1 MFAQCFYGLIGIK
14 IDQGIKHQKDNPA
27 HSFFDKYNPAQRSA
41 DLLHFFLT
49 SFCNLNQSTQP
60 MKKYIWLLPLFI
72 LSACN
77 LESPRRIKKNFDPIK
92 YVNPFVGTG
101 GHGHTFPGAT
111 TPFGM
116 VQLSP
121 DTRLEGWDGCSG
133 YHYSDQY
140 IYGFS
145 HTHLSGTGVS
155 DYGDLLLMPAAR
167 KDWHNGAKTSG
178 GYRQYFSHKNEMATP
193 GFYQVFLDSLDLIAS
208 MTASPRTGMHQYQ
221 YSLEHPKYLAIDL
234 AHRDELRSAD
244 LELIDEY
251 TLRGHRHS
259 KEWAEDQRLFF
270 YIKLSHPI
278 KRLVKGK
285 GLPLEEAL
293 DFEYRPDLQMAYL
306 RFDNQENSPVEIK
319 VGISAVDM
327 DGAFQNYRAEAAG
340 KNFDQMRFE
349 AEQLWRNQLSKI
361 KVAAKQEDDL
371 INFYSSLYHSM
382 IAPNLYQDVDGRYR
396 GMDLEIHQDTTFNYY
411 TVFSLWD
418 TFRAAHPLY
427 TIIEPERSVD
437 FVKTLIAKYDEG
449 GIMPIWDL
457 ASNYTGC
464 MIGYHGVSI
473 IADAYLKGIDGFD
486 AQKALQA
493 MKHSALQDHLGL
505 EPYKALSFIPLEL
518 ESESVSKTL
527 EYAYDDWTIAQM
539 AKALGQTQ
547 DYKQFIQRAQNYKS
561 VFDPQTGFMRAK
573 QYNGWFSPFDPY
585 EVNFNYTEAN
595 AWQYRFFVPHDVE
608 GLIDLMGGGN
618 VFERELDKLF
628 STASVTTGREQVDIT
643 GLIGQYAHGNE
654 PSHHMAYL
662 YHYVQKPYKS
672 QERIRQILTQLY
684 SPTPEGISGNE
695 DCGQMSAWY
704 ILSSLGLYPMA
715 PGNPEYLLGSPL
727 MERAEL
733 QVGNKIFTIIAKDN
747 ERDNPYVQSVKLNGE
762 PWDKTYIPHSALS
775 QGGTLEFFMGPKPS
789 TWGQAVEHSPHSRLE
804 VRPEEVL
811 VVPPFI
817 KSGTTAIKGSTTV
830 VLDQVNDS
838 AQIYYRLNDTPYKK
852 YETPLTLSENALLSI
867 YSENPSGKKS
877 PELTTEFLKIDPLR
891 NLTPLTA
898 FANQYNAGGPN
909 ALIDGYFGSNDFR
922 TGTWQGYEGVDI
934 DVLIDLGRV
943 QTVNE
948 VSINFLEDQRSWIFL
963 PTSVNLG
970 VGLDAQTKI
979 IDQVALPEIR
989 PRKGPMKKTIT
1000 FSLDGS
1006 LQRFVHITAKNYG
1019 TLPPWHLGYGGEAW
1033 LFADEITIK

>member
-1 MFAQCFYGLIGIK
+1 
-14 IDQGIKHQKDNPA
+14 
-27 HSFFDKYNPAQRSA
+27 
-41 DLLHFFLT
+41 
-49 SFCNLNQSTQP
+49 
-60 MKKYIWLLPLFI
+60 MKKYIWLLPLLI
-72 LSACN
+72 LSGCN
-77 LESPRRIKKNFDPIK
+77 LGDPGAIKSDLDPLK
-92 YVNPFVGTG
+92 YVDPFVGTG

-133 YHYSDQY
+133 YHFSDNY

-155 DYGDLLLMPAAR
+155 DYGDLLLMPSGA
-167 KDWHNGAKTSG
+167 KNWHNGSKSSG
-178 GYRQYFSHKNEMATP
+178 GYRQYFSHKNEMASP
-193 GFYQVFLDSLDLIAS
+193 GFYQVYLDSLDLVAS
-208 MTASPRTGMHQYQ
+208 MTASPRTGIHQYQ
-221 YSLEHPKYLAIDL
+221 YSLQHPQYLAIDL
-234 AHRDELRSAD
+234 AHRDEVLSAD
-244 LELIDEY
+244 LELLDAY
-251 TLRGHRHS
+251 TLRGYRHS
-259 KEWAEDQRLFF
+259 KDWAQDQRLYF

-278 KRLVKGK
+278 KSVLHKESD
-285 GLPLEEAL
+285 PIENAF
-293 DFEYRPDLQMAYL
+293 DFEYRKDLQMAYL
-306 RFDNQENSPVEIK
+306 KFDNPENSPVEIK
-319 VGISAVDM
+319 VGISAVDQ
-327 DGAFQNYRAEAAG
+327 DGAFQNYMAEAAG
-340 KNFDQMRFE
+340 KSFNQMRFE
-349 AEQLWRNQLSKI
+349 AEKLWRDQLLKI
-361 KVAAKQEDDL
+361 KVAAKEQGDL

-437 FVKTLIAKYDEG
+437 FVKTLLAKYDEG

-464 MIGYHGVSI
+464 MIGYHGVSV
-473 IADAYLKGIDGFD
+473 IADAYLKGLDGFD

-505 EPYKALSFIPLEL
+505 KSYKALSFIPLEI

-539 AKALGQTQ
+539 AKALGQTE
-547 DYKQFIQRAQNYKS
+547 DYHEFIKRAQNYKS
-561 VFDPQTGFMRAK
+561 VFDPKTGFMRAR

-608 GLIDLMGGGN
+608 GLIELMGGPN
-618 VFERELDKLF
+618 NFERELDKLF
-628 STASVTTGREQVDIT
+628 STGSVTTGRDQVDIT

-684 SPTPEGISGNE
+684 SPTPDGISGNE

-727 MERAEL
+727 VDRAEI
-733 QVGNKIFTIIAKDN
+733 QVGDQTFKIIAYNN
-747 ERDNPYVQSVKLNGE
+747 ERDHPYVQSVKLNGAS
-762 PWDKTYIPHSALS
+762 WDKSYIPHSALT
-775 QGGTLEFFMGPKPS
+775 QGGVLEFFMSDEPS
-789 TWGQAVEHSPHSRLE
+789 DWATALEQSPRSRIE
-804 VRPEEVL
+804 ASQGEVL
-811 VVPPFI
+811 IVPPFI

-838 AQIYYRLNDTPYKK
+838 AQIFYRLNDAPSKK
-852 YETPLTLSENALLSI
+852 YDTPIVLQDDAVLRIYAQDSQGNRSSEVSTKFI
-867 YSENPSGKKS
+867 
-877 PELTTEFLKIDPLR
+877 KIDPLR
-891 NLTPLTA
+891 TITPKTP
-898 FANQYNAGGPN
+898 FANQYSAGGPY

-922 TGTWQGYEGVDI
+922 TGTWQGYQGVDI
-934 DVLIDLGRV
+934 DITVDLGRV
-943 QTVNE
+943 QTVSE

-963 PTSVNLG
+963 PTAVELA
-970 VGLDAQTKI
+970 VGLDEQTKT
-979 IDQVALPEIR
+979 IDKIELPEIT
-989 PRKGPMKKTIT
+989 PRKESMQKTIR

-1006 LQRFVHITAKNYG
+1006 LQRYIHLKAKNFG

>member
-1 MFAQCFYGLIGIK
+1 
-14 IDQGIKHQKDNPA
+14 
-27 HSFFDKYNPAQRSA
+27 
-41 DLLHFFLT
+41 
-49 SFCNLNQSTQP
+49 
-60 MKKYIWLLPLFI
+60 MKKYIWLLPLLI
-72 LSACN
+72 LSGCN
-77 LESPRRIKKNFDPIK
+77 LGDPGAIKSDLDPLK
-92 YVNPFVGTG
+92 YVDPFVGTG

-133 YHYSDQY
+133 YHFSDNY

-155 DYGDLLLMPAAR
+155 DYGDLLLMPSGT
-167 KDWHNGAKTSG
+167 KNWHNGSKSSG
-178 GYRQYFSHKNEMATP
+178 GYRQYFSHKNEMASP
-193 GFYQVFLDSLDLIAS
+193 GFYQVYLDSLDLVAS
-208 MTASPRTGMHQYQ
+208 MTASPRTGIHQYQ
-221 YSLEHPKYLAIDL
+221 YSLQHPQYLAIDL
-234 AHRDELRSAD
+234 AHRDEVLSAD
-244 LELIDEY
+244 LELLDAY

-259 KEWAEDQRLFF
+259 KEWAQDQRLYF

-278 KRLVKGK
+278 KSVLHKESD
-285 GLPLEEAL
+285 PIENAF
-293 DFEYRPDLQMAYL
+293 DFEYRKDLQMAYL
-306 RFDNQENSPVEIK
+306 KFDNPENSPVEIK
-319 VGISAVDM
+319 VGISAVDQ
-327 DGAFQNYRAEAAG
+327 DGAFQNYMAEAAG
-340 KNFDQMRFE
+340 KSFNQMRFE
-349 AEQLWRNQLSKI
+349 AEKLWRDQLLKI
-361 KVAAKQEDDL
+361 KVAAKEQGDL

-437 FVKTLIAKYDEG
+437 FVKTLLAKYDEG

-464 MIGYHGVSI
+464 MIGYHGVSV
-473 IADAYLKGIDGFD
+473 IADAYLKGLDGFD

-505 EPYKALSFIPLEL
+505 KSYKELSFIPLEI

-539 AKALGQTQ
+539 AKALGQTE
-547 DYKQFIQRAQNYKS
+547 DYHEFIKRAQNYKS
-561 VFDPQTGFMRAK
+561 VFDPKTGFMRAR

-608 GLIDLMGGGN
+608 GLIELMGGPN
-618 VFERELDKLF
+618 NFERELDKLF
-628 STASVTTGREQVDIT
+628 STGSVTTGRDQVDIT

-684 SPTPEGISGNE
+684 SPTPDGISGNE

-727 MERAEL
+727 VDRAEI
-733 QVGNKIFTIIAKDN
+733 QVGDQTFKIIAYNN
-747 ERDNPYVQSVKLNGE
+747 ERDHPYVQSVKLNGAS
-762 PWDKTYIPHSALS
+762 WDKSYIPHSALT
-775 QGGTLEFFMGPKPS
+775 QGGVLEFFMSDEPS
-789 TWGQAVEHSPHSRLE
+789 DWATALEQSPRSRIE
-804 VRPEEVL
+804 ASQGEVL
-811 VVPPFI
+811 IIPPFI

-838 AQIYYRLNDTPYKK
+838 ARIFYRLNDAPSKK
-852 YETPLTLSENALLSI
+852 YDTPIVLQDDAVLRIYAQDSQGNRSSEVSTKFI
-867 YSENPSGKKS
+867 
-877 PELTTEFLKIDPLR
+877 KIDPLR
-891 NLTPLTA
+891 TITPKTP
-898 FANQYNAGGPN
+898 FANQYIAGGPY
-909 ALIDGYFGSNDFR
+909 ALIDGYFGSSDFR
-922 TGTWQGYEGVDI
+922 TGTWQGYQGVDI
-934 DVLIDLGRV
+934 DITVDLGRV
-943 QTVNE
+943 QTVSE

-963 PTSVNLG
+963 PTAVELA
-970 VGLDAQTKI
+970 VGLDEQTKT
-979 IDQVALPEIR
+979 IDKIELPEIT
-989 PRKGPMKKTIT
+989 PRKESMQKTIR

-1006 LQRFVHITAKNYG
+1006 LQRYIHLKAKSFG

>member
-1 MFAQCFYGLIGIK
+1 
-14 IDQGIKHQKDNPA
+14 
-27 HSFFDKYNPAQRSA
+27 
-41 DLLHFFLT
+41 
-49 SFCNLNQSTQP
+49 
-60 MKKYIWLLPLFI
+60 
-72 LSACN
+72 
-77 LESPRRIKKNFDPIK
+77 
-92 YVNPFVGTG
+92 
-101 GHGHTFPGAT
+101 
-111 TPFGM
+111 
-116 VQLSP
+116 
-121 DTRLEGWDGCSG
+121 
-133 YHYSDQY
+133 
-140 IYGFS
+140 
-145 HTHLSGTGVS
+145 
-155 DYGDLLLMPAAR
+155 MPAGA
-167 KDWHNGAKTSG
+167 KNWHNGAESKD
-178 GYRQYFSHKNEMATP
+178 GYRQYFNHKNEVASP
-193 GFYQVFLDSLDLIAS
+193 GFYQVYLDSLDLVAS
-208 MTASPRTGMHQYQ
+208 MTASPRTGIHQYQ
-221 YSLEHPKYLAIDL
+221 YSLQHPQYLAIDL
-234 AHRDELRSAD
+234 AHRDEVLSAD
-244 LELIDEY
+244 LELVDAY

-259 KEWAEDQRLFF
+259 KEWAEDQRLYF

-278 KRLVKGK
+278 KSVLH
-285 GLPLEEAL
+285 EEGESIENAF
-293 DFEYRPDLQMAYL
+293 DFEYRKNLQMAYL
-306 RFDNQENSPVEIK
+306 KFDNPENSPVEIK
-319 VGISAVDM
+319 VGISAVDQE
-327 DGAFQNYRAEAAG
+327 GAFQNYMAEAAG
-340 KNFDQMRFE
+340 KSFDQMRFE
-349 AEQLWRNQLSKI
+349 AEKLWRDQLLKI
-361 KVAAKQEDDL
+361 KVAAKEQGDL

-437 FVKTLIAKYDEG
+437 FVKTLLAKYDEG

-464 MIGYHGVSI
+464 MIGYHGVSV
-473 IADAYLKGIDGFD
+473 IADAYLKGLDGFD

-505 EPYKALSFIPLEL
+505 KPYKELSFIPLEI

-539 AKALGQTQ
+539 AKALGQNE
-547 DYKQFIQRAQNYKS
+547 DYNAFIKRAQNYKS
-561 VFDPQTGFMRAK
+561 VFDPQTGFMRARH
-573 QYNGWFSPFDPY
+573 YNGWFSPFDPY

-608 GLIDLMGGGN
+608 GLIELMGGPN
-618 VFERELDKLF
+618 NFERELDKLF
-628 STASVTTGREQVDIT
+628 STGSATTGRDQVDIT

-684 SPTPEGISGNE
+684 SPTPDGISGNE

-727 MERAEL
+727 VDQAEI
-733 QVGNKIFTIIAKDN
+733 QVGDQTFNVVAHNN
-747 ERDNPYVQSVKLNGE
+747 ERDHPYVQSVKLNGAL
-762 PWDKTYIPHSALS
+762 WDKAYLPHSALT
-775 QGGTLEFFMGPKPS
+775 QGGVLEFFMGAEPS
-789 TWGQAVEHSPHSRLE
+789 DWGGSKEQSPHSKIEIAQSEALI
-804 VRPEEVL
+804 
-811 VVPPFI
+811 VPPFI
-817 KSGTTAIKGSTTV
+817 KSGATAIKGSTTV

-838 AQIYYRLNDTPYKK
+838 AQIFYRLNDEPSKQYQN
-852 YETPLTLSENALLSI
+852 PIVLQDDAVLSVYAQDSQGKRS
-867 YSENPSGKKS
+867 SEV
-877 PELTTEFLKIDPLR
+877 TTKFLKIDPLR
-891 NLTPLTA
+891 TITPKTP
-898 FANQYNAGGPN
+898 FANQYSAGGPY

-922 TGTWQGYEGVDI
+922 TGTWQGYQGVDI
-934 DVLIDLGRV
+934 DVIVDLGRV

-963 PTSVNLG
+963 PTEVELA
-970 VGLDAQTKI
+970 VGLDEQTKT
-979 IDQVALPEIR
+979 IDNIELPEIT
-989 PRKGPMKKTIT
+989 PRKESMQKTIT

-1006 LQRFVHITAKNYG
+1006 LQRYIHLKAKNYG

>member
-1 MFAQCFYGLIGIK
+1 
-14 IDQGIKHQKDNPA
+14 
-27 HSFFDKYNPAQRSA
+27 
-41 DLLHFFLT
+41 
-49 SFCNLNQSTQP
+49 
-60 MKKYIWLLPLFI
+60 MKKYIWLLPLLI
-72 LSACN
+72 LSGCN
-77 LESPRRIKKNFDPIK
+77 LGDPGAIKSDLDPLK
-92 YVNPFVGTG
+92 YVDPFVGTG

-133 YHYSDQY
+133 YHFSDNY

-155 DYGDLLLMPAAR
+155 DYGDLLLMPSGA
-167 KDWHNGAKTSG
+167 KNWHNGSKSSG
-178 GYRQYFSHKNEMATP
+178 GYRQYFSHKNEMASP
-193 GFYQVFLDSLDLIAS
+193 GFYQVYLDSLDLVAS
-208 MTASPRTGMHQYQ
+208 MTASPRTGIHQYQ
-221 YSLEHPKYLAIDL
+221 YSLQHPQYLAIDL
-234 AHRDELRSAD
+234 AHRDEVLSAD
-244 LELIDEY
+244 LELLDAY

-259 KEWAEDQRLFF
+259 KEWAQDQRLYF

-278 KRLVKGK
+278 KSVLHKESD
-285 GLPLEEAL
+285 PIENAF
-293 DFEYRPDLQMAYL
+293 DFEYRKDLQMAYL
-306 RFDNQENSPVEIK
+306 KFDNPENSPVEIK
-319 VGISAVDM
+319 VGISAVDQ
-327 DGAFQNYRAEAAG
+327 DGAFQNYMAEAAG
-340 KNFDQMRFE
+340 KSFNQMRFE
-349 AEQLWRNQLSKI
+349 TEKLWRDQLLKI
-361 KVAAKQEDDL
+361 KVAAKEQGDL

-437 FVKTLIAKYDEG
+437 FVKTLLAKYDEG

-464 MIGYHGVSI
+464 MIGYHGVSV
-473 IADAYLKGIDGFD
+473 IADAYLKGLDGFD

-505 EPYKALSFIPLEL
+505 KSYKELSFIPLEI

-539 AKALGQTQ
+539 AKALGQTE
-547 DYKQFIQRAQNYKS
+547 DYHEFIKRAQNYKS
-561 VFDPQTGFMRAK
+561 VFDPKTGFMRAR

-608 GLIDLMGGGN
+608 GLIELMGGPN
-618 VFERELDKLF
+618 NFERELDKLF
-628 STASVTTGREQVDIT
+628 STGSVTTGRDQVDIT

-684 SPTPEGISGNE
+684 SPTPDGISGNE

-727 MERAEL
+727 VDRAEI
-733 QVGNKIFTIIAKDN
+733 QVGDQTFKIIAYNN
-747 ERDNPYVQSVKLNGE
+747 ERDHPYVQSVKLNGAS
-762 PWDKTYIPHSALS
+762 WDKSYIPHSALT
-775 QGGTLEFFMGPKPS
+775 QGGVIEFFMSDEPS
-789 TWGQAVEHSPHSRLE
+789 DWATALEQSPRSRIE
-804 VRPEEVL
+804 ASQGEVL
-811 VVPPFI
+811 IVPPFI

-838 AQIYYRLNDTPYKK
+838 AQIFYRLNDAPSKK
-852 YETPLTLSENALLSI
+852 YDTPIVLQDDAVLRIYAQDSQGNRSSEVSTKFI
-867 YSENPSGKKS
+867 
-877 PELTTEFLKIDPLR
+877 KIDPLR
-891 NLTPLTA
+891 TITPKTP
-898 FANQYNAGGPN
+898 FANQYSAGGPY
-909 ALIDGYFGSNDFR
+909 ALIDGYFGSSDFR
-922 TGTWQGYEGVDI
+922 TGTWQGYQGVDI
-934 DVLIDLGRV
+934 DITVDLGRV
-943 QTVNE
+943 QTVSE

-963 PTSVNLG
+963 PTAVELA
-970 VGLDAQTKI
+970 VGLDEQTKT
-979 IDQVALPEIR
+979 IDKIELPEIT
-989 PRKGPMKKTIT
+989 PRKESMQKTIR

-1006 LQRFVHITAKNYG
+1006 LQRYIHLKAKNFG

>member
-1 MFAQCFYGLIGIK
+1 
-14 IDQGIKHQKDNPA
+14 
-27 HSFFDKYNPAQRSA
+27 
-41 DLLHFFLT
+41 
-49 SFCNLNQSTQP
+49 

-72 LSACN
+72 LSGCTLGN
-77 LESPRRIKKNFDPIK
+77 PPSIKSDFDPLK
-92 YVNPFVGTG
+92 YVDPFVGTG

-133 YHYSDQY
+133 YHFSDNY

-155 DYGDLLLMPAAR
+155 DYGDILLMPAGA
-167 KDWHNGAKTSG
+167 KNWHNGAESKD
-178 GYRQYFSHKNEMATP
+178 GYRQYFNHKNEMASP
-193 GFYQVFLDSLDLIAS
+193 GFYQVYLDSLDLVAS
-208 MTASPRTGMHQYQ
+208 MTASPRTGIHQYQ
-221 YSLEHPKYLAIDL
+221 YSLQHPQYLAIDL
-234 AHRDELRSAD
+234 AHRDEVLSAD
-244 LELIDEY
+244 LELVDAY

-259 KEWAEDQRLFF
+259 KEWAEDQRLYF

-278 KRLVKGK
+278 KSVLN
-285 GLPLEEAL
+285 EEGESIENAFY
-293 DFEYRPDLQMAYL
+293 FEYRKNLQMAYL
-306 RFDNQENSPVEIK
+306 KFDNPENSPVEIK
-319 VGISAVDM
+319 VGISAVDQE
-327 DGAFQNYRAEAAG
+327 GAFQNYMAEAAG
-340 KNFDQMRFE
+340 KSFDQMRFE
-349 AEQLWRNQLSKI
+349 AEKLWRDQLLKI
-361 KVAAKQEDDL
+361 KVAAKEQGDL

-437 FVKTLIAKYDEG
+437 FVKTLLAKYDEG

-464 MIGYHGVSI
+464 MIGYHGVSV
-473 IADAYLKGIDGFD
+473 IADAYLKGLDGFD

-505 EPYKALSFIPLEL
+505 KPYKELSFIPLEI

-539 AKALGQTQ
+539 AKALGQNE
-547 DYKQFIQRAQNYKS
+547 DYNAFIKRAQNYKS
-561 VFDPQTGFMRAK
+561 VFDPQTGFMRARH
-573 QYNGWFSPFDPY
+573 YNGWFSPFDPY

-608 GLIDLMGGGN
+608 GLIELMGGPN
-618 VFERELDKLF
+618 NFERELDKLF
-628 STASVTTGREQVDIT
+628 STGSATTGRDQVDIT

-684 SPTPEGISGNE
+684 SPTPDGISGNE

-727 MERAEL
+727 MDRAEI
-733 QVGNKIFTIIAKDN
+733 QVGDQTFNVVAHNN
-747 ERDNPYVQSVKLNGE
+747 ERDHPYVQSVKLNGAL
-762 PWDKTYIPHSALS
+762 WDKAYLPHSALT
-775 QGGTLEFFMGPKPS
+775 QGGVLEFFMGAEPS
-789 TWGQAVEHSPHSRLE
+789 DWGGSLEQSPRSKIEIAQSEALI
-804 VRPEEVL
+804 
-811 VVPPFI
+811 VPPFI
-817 KSGTTAIKGSTTV
+817 KSGATAIKGSTTV

-838 AQIYYRLNDTPYKK
+838 AQIFYRLNDEPSKQYQN
-852 YETPLTLSENALLSI
+852 PIVLQDDAVLSVYAQDSQGKRS
-867 YSENPSGKKS
+867 SEV
-877 PELTTEFLKIDPLR
+877 TTKFLKIDPLR
-891 NLTPLTA
+891 TITPKTP
-898 FANQYNAGGPN
+898 FANQYSAGGPY

-922 TGTWQGYEGVDI
+922 TGTWQGYQGVDI
-934 DVLIDLGRV
+934 DLIVDLGRV

-963 PTSVNLG
+963 PTEVELA
-970 VGLDAQTKI
+970 VGLDEQTKT
-979 IDQVALPEIR
+979 IDKIELPEIT
-989 PRKGPMKKTIT
+989 PRKESMQKTIT

-1006 LQRFVHITAKNYG
+1006 LQRYIHLKAKNYG

>member
-1 MFAQCFYGLIGIK
+1 
-14 IDQGIKHQKDNPA
+14 
-27 HSFFDKYNPAQRSA
+27 
-41 DLLHFFLT
+41 
-49 SFCNLNQSTQP
+49 
-60 MKKYIWLLPLFI
+60 MKKYIWLLPLLI
-72 LSACN
+72 LSGCN
-77 LESPRRIKKNFDPIK
+77 LGDPGAIKSDLDPLK
-92 YVNPFVGTG
+92 YVDPFVGTG

-133 YHYSDQY
+133 YHFSDNY

-155 DYGDLLLMPAAR
+155 DYGDLLLMPSGA
-167 KDWHNGAKTSG
+167 KNWHNGSKSSG
-178 GYRQYFSHKNEMATP
+178 GYRQYFSHKNEMASP
-193 GFYQVFLDSLDLIAS
+193 GFYQVYLDSLDLVAS
-208 MTASPRTGMHQYQ
+208 MTASPRTGIHQYQ
-221 YSLEHPKYLAIDL
+221 YSLQHPQYLAIDL
-234 AHRDELRSAD
+234 AHRDEVLSAD
-244 LELIDEY
+244 LELLDAY

-259 KEWAEDQRLFF
+259 KEWAQDQRLYF

-278 KRLVKGK
+278 KSVLHKESD
-285 GLPLEEAL
+285 PIENAF
-293 DFEYRPDLQMAYL
+293 DFEYRKDLQMAYL
-306 RFDNQENSPVEIK
+306 KFDNPENSPVEIK
-319 VGISAVDM
+319 VGISAVDQ
-327 DGAFQNYRAEAAG
+327 DGAFQNYMAEAAG
-340 KNFDQMRFE
+340 KSFNQMRFE
-349 AEQLWRNQLSKI
+349 AEKLWRDQLLKI
-361 KVAAKQEDDL
+361 KVAAKEQGDL

-437 FVKTLIAKYDEG
+437 FVKTLLAKYDEG

-464 MIGYHGVSI
+464 MIGYHGVSV
-473 IADAYLKGIDGFD
+473 IADAYLKGLDGFD

-505 EPYKALSFIPLEL
+505 KSYKALSFIPLEI

-539 AKALGQTQ
+539 AKALGQTE
-547 DYKQFIQRAQNYKS
+547 DYHEFIKRAQNYKS
-561 VFDPQTGFMRAK
+561 VFDPKTGFMRAR

-608 GLIDLMGGGN
+608 GLIELMGGPN
-618 VFERELDKLF
+618 NFERELDKLF
-628 STASVTTGREQVDIT
+628 STGSVTTGRDQVDIT

-684 SPTPEGISGNE
+684 SPTPDGISGNE

-727 MERAEL
+727 VDRAEI
-733 QVGNKIFTIIAKDN
+733 QVGDQTFKIIAYNN
-747 ERDNPYVQSVKLNGE
+747 ERDHPYVQSVKLNGAS
-762 PWDKTYIPHSALS
+762 WDKSYIPHSALT
-775 QGGTLEFFMGPKPS
+775 QGGVLEFFMSDEPS
-789 TWGQAVEHSPHSRLE
+789 DWATALEQSPRSRIE
-804 VRPEEVL
+804 ASQGEVL
-811 VVPPFI
+811 IVPPFI

-838 AQIYYRLNDTPYKK
+838 AQIFYRLNDAPSKK
-852 YETPLTLSENALLSI
+852 YDTPIVLQDDAVLRIYAQDSQGNRSSEVSTKFI
-867 YSENPSGKKS
+867 
-877 PELTTEFLKIDPLR
+877 KIDPLR
-891 NLTPLTA
+891 TITPKTP
-898 FANQYNAGGPN
+898 FANQYSAGGPY
-909 ALIDGYFGSNDFR
+909 ALIDGYFGSSDFR
-922 TGTWQGYEGVDI
+922 TGTWQGYQGVDI
-934 DVLIDLGRV
+934 DITVDLGRV
-943 QTVNE
+943 QTVSE

-963 PTSVNLG
+963 PTAVELA
-970 VGLDAQTKI
+970 VGLDEQTKT
-979 IDQVALPEIR
+979 IDKIELPEIT
-989 PRKGPMKKTIT
+989 PRKESMQKTIR

-1006 LQRFVHITAKNYG
+1006 LQRYIHLKAKNLG

>member
-1 MFAQCFYGLIGIK
+1 
-14 IDQGIKHQKDNPA
+14 
-27 HSFFDKYNPAQRSA
+27 
-41 DLLHFFLT
+41 
-49 SFCNLNQSTQP
+49 
-60 MKKYIWLLPLFI
+60 MKKYIWLLPLLI
-72 LSACN
+72 LSGCN
-77 LESPRRIKKNFDPIK
+77 LGDPGAIKSDLDPLK
-92 YVNPFVGTG
+92 YVDPFVGTG

-133 YHYSDQY
+133 YHFSDNY

-155 DYGDLLLMPAAR
+155 DYGDLLLMPSGA
-167 KDWHNGAKTSG
+167 KNWHNGSKSSG
-178 GYRQYFSHKNEMATP
+178 GYRQYFSHKNEMASP
-193 GFYQVFLDSLDLIAS
+193 GFYQVYLDSLDLVAS
-208 MTASPRTGMHQYQ
+208 MTASPRTGIHQYQ
-221 YSLEHPKYLAIDL
+221 YSLQHPQYLAIDL
-234 AHRDELRSAD
+234 AHRDEVLSAD
-244 LELIDEY
+244 LELLDAY

-259 KEWAEDQRLFF
+259 KEWAQDQRLYF

-278 KRLVKGK
+278 KSVLHKESD
-285 GLPLEEAL
+285 PIENAF
-293 DFEYRPDLQMAYL
+293 DFEYRKDLQMAYL
-306 RFDNQENSPVEIK
+306 KFDNPENSPVEIK
-319 VGISAVDM
+319 VGISAVDQ
-327 DGAFQNYRAEAAG
+327 DGAFQNYMAEAAG
-340 KNFDQMRFE
+340 KSFNQMRFE
-349 AEQLWRNQLSKI
+349 AEKLWRDQLLKI
-361 KVAAKQEDDL
+361 KVAAKEQGDL

-437 FVKTLIAKYDEG
+437 FVKTLLAKYDEG

-464 MIGYHGVSI
+464 MIGYHGVSV
-473 IADAYLKGIDGFD
+473 IADAYLKGLDGFD

-505 EPYKALSFIPLEL
+505 KSYKELSFIPLEI

-539 AKALGQTQ
+539 AKALGQTE
-547 DYKQFIQRAQNYKS
+547 DYHEFIKRAQNYKS
-561 VFDPQTGFMRAK
+561 VFDPKTGFMRAR

-608 GLIDLMGGGN
+608 GLIELMGGPN
-618 VFERELDKLF
+618 NFERELDKLF
-628 STASVTTGREQVDIT
+628 STGSVTTGRDQVDIT

-684 SPTPEGISGNE
+684 SPTPDGISGNE

-727 MERAEL
+727 VDRAEI
-733 QVGNKIFTIIAKDN
+733 QVGDQTFKIIAYNN
-747 ERDNPYVQSVKLNGE
+747 ERDHPYVQSVKLNGAS
-762 PWDKTYIPHSALS
+762 WDKSYIPHSALT
-775 QGGTLEFFMGPKPS
+775 QGGVLEFFMSDEPS
-789 TWGQAVEHSPHSRLE
+789 DWATALEQSPRSRIE
-804 VRPEEVL
+804 ASQGEVL
-811 VVPPFI
+811 IVPPFI

-838 AQIYYRLNDTPYKK
+838 AQIFYRLNDAPSKK
-852 YETPLTLSENALLSI
+852 YDTPIVLQDDAVLRIYAQDSQGNRSSEVSTKFI
-867 YSENPSGKKS
+867 
-877 PELTTEFLKIDPLR
+877 KIDPLR
-891 NLTPLTA
+891 TITPKTP
-898 FANQYNAGGPN
+898 FANQYSAGGPY
-909 ALIDGYFGSNDFR
+909 ALIDGYFGSSDFR
-922 TGTWQGYEGVDI
+922 TGTWQGYQGVDI
-934 DVLIDLGRV
+934 DITVDLGRV
-943 QTVNE
+943 QTVSE

-963 PTSVNLG
+963 PTAVELA
-970 VGLDAQTKI
+970 VGLDEQTKT
-979 IDQVALPEIR
+979 IDKIELPEIT
-989 PRKGPMKKTIT
+989 PRKESMQKTIR

-1006 LQRFVHITAKNYG
+1006 LQRYIHLKAKNFG

>member
-1 MFAQCFYGLIGIK
+1 
-14 IDQGIKHQKDNPA
+14 
-27 HSFFDKYNPAQRSA
+27 
-41 DLLHFFLT
+41 
-49 SFCNLNQSTQP
+49 
-60 MKKYIWLLPLFI
+60 MKKYIWLLPLLI
-72 LSACN
+72 LSGCN
-77 LESPRRIKKNFDPIK
+77 LGDPGAIKSDLDPLK
-92 YVNPFVGTG
+92 YVDPFVGTG

-133 YHYSDQY
+133 YHFSDNY

-155 DYGDLLLMPAAR
+155 DYGDLLLMPSGA
-167 KDWHNGAKTSG
+167 KNWHNGSKSSG
-178 GYRQYFSHKNEMATP
+178 GYRQYFSHKNEMASP
-193 GFYQVFLDSLDLIAS
+193 GFYQVYLDSLDLVAS
-208 MTASPRTGMHQYQ
+208 MTASPRTGIHQYQ
-221 YSLEHPKYLAIDL
+221 YSLQHPQYLAIDL
-234 AHRDELRSAD
+234 AHRDEVLSAD
-244 LELIDEY
+244 LELLDAY

-259 KEWAEDQRLFF
+259 KEWAQDQRLYF

-278 KRLVKGK
+278 KSVLHKESD
-285 GLPLEEAL
+285 PIENAF
-293 DFEYRPDLQMAYL
+293 DFEYRKDLQMAYL
-306 RFDNQENSPVEIK
+306 KFDNPENSPVEIK
-319 VGISAVDM
+319 VGISAVDQ
-327 DGAFQNYRAEAAG
+327 DGAFQNYMAEAAG
-340 KNFDQMRFE
+340 KSFNQMRFE
-349 AEQLWRNQLSKI
+349 AEKLWRDQLLKI
-361 KVAAKQEDDL
+361 KVAAKEQGDL

-437 FVKTLIAKYDEG
+437 FVKTLLAKYDEG

-464 MIGYHGVSI
+464 MIGYHGVSV
-473 IADAYLKGIDGFD
+473 IADAYLKGLDGFD

-505 EPYKALSFIPLEL
+505 KSYKALSFIPLEI

-539 AKALGQTQ
+539 AKALGQTE
-547 DYKQFIQRAQNYKS
+547 DYHEFIKRAQNYKS
-561 VFDPQTGFMRAK
+561 VFDPKTGFMRAR

-608 GLIDLMGGGN
+608 GLIELMGGPN
-618 VFERELDKLF
+618 NFERELDKLF
-628 STASVTTGREQVDIT
+628 STGSVTTGRDQVDIT

-684 SPTPEGISGNE
+684 SPTPDGISGNE

-727 MERAEL
+727 VDRAEI
-733 QVGNKIFTIIAKDN
+733 QVGDQTFKIIAYNN
-747 ERDNPYVQSVKLNGE
+747 ERDHPYVQSVKLNGAS
-762 PWDKTYIPHSALS
+762 WDKSYIPHSALT
-775 QGGTLEFFMGPKPS
+775 QGGVLEFFMSDEPS
-789 TWGQAVEHSPHSRLE
+789 DWATALEQSPRSRIE
-804 VRPEEVL
+804 ASQGEVL
-811 VVPPFI
+811 IVPPFI

-838 AQIYYRLNDTPYKK
+838 AQIFYRLNDAPSKK
-852 YETPLTLSENALLSI
+852 YDTPIVLQDDAVLRIYAQDSQGNRSSEVSTKFI
-867 YSENPSGKKS
+867 
-877 PELTTEFLKIDPLR
+877 KIDPLR
-891 NLTPLTA
+891 TITPKTP
-898 FANQYNAGGPN
+898 FANQYSAGGPY

-922 TGTWQGYEGVDI
+922 TGTWQGYQGVDI
-934 DVLIDLGRV
+934 DITVDLGRV
-943 QTVNE
+943 QTVSE

-963 PTSVNLG
+963 PTAVELA
-970 VGLDAQTKI
+970 VGLDEQTKT
-979 IDQVALPEIR
+979 IDKIELPEIT
-989 PRKGPMKKTIT
+989 PRKESMQKTIR

-1006 LQRFVHITAKNYG
+1006 LQRYIHLKAKNFG

>member
-1 MFAQCFYGLIGIK
+1 
-14 IDQGIKHQKDNPA
+14 
-27 HSFFDKYNPAQRSA
+27 
-41 DLLHFFLT
+41 
-49 SFCNLNQSTQP
+49 
-60 MKKYIWLLPLFI
+60 MKKYIWLLPLLI
-72 LSACN
+72 LSGCN
-77 LESPRRIKKNFDPIK
+77 LGDPGAIKSDLDPLK
-92 YVNPFVGTG
+92 YVDPFVGTG

-133 YHYSDQY
+133 YHFSDNY

-155 DYGDLLLMPAAR
+155 DYGDLLLMPSGA
-167 KDWHNGAKTSG
+167 KNWHNGSKSSG
-178 GYRQYFSHKNEMATP
+178 GYRQYFSHKNEMASP
-193 GFYQVFLDSLDLIAS
+193 GFYQVYLDSLDLVAS
-208 MTASPRTGMHQYQ
+208 MTASPRTGIHQYQ
-221 YSLEHPKYLAIDL
+221 YSLQHPQYLAIDL
-234 AHRDELRSAD
+234 AHRDEVLSAD
-244 LELIDEY
+244 LELLDAY

-259 KEWAEDQRLFF
+259 KEWAQDQRLYF

-278 KRLVKGK
+278 KSVLHKESD
-285 GLPLEEAL
+285 PIENAF
-293 DFEYRPDLQMAYL
+293 DFEYRKDLQMAYL
-306 RFDNQENSPVEIK
+306 KFDNPENSPVEIK
-319 VGISAVDM
+319 VGISAVDQ
-327 DGAFQNYRAEAAG
+327 DGAFQNYMAEAAG
-340 KNFDQMRFE
+340 KSFNQMRFE
-349 AEQLWRNQLSKI
+349 AEKLWRDQLLKI
-361 KVAAKQEDDL
+361 KVAAKEQGDL

-437 FVKTLIAKYDEG
+437 FVKTLLAKYDEG

-464 MIGYHGVSI
+464 MIGYHGVSV
-473 IADAYLKGIDGFD
+473 IADAYLKGLDGFD

-505 EPYKALSFIPLEL
+505 KSYKELSFIPLEI

-539 AKALGQTQ
+539 AKALGQTE
-547 DYKQFIQRAQNYKS
+547 DYHEFIKRAQNYKS
-561 VFDPQTGFMRAK
+561 VFDPKTGFMRAR

-608 GLIDLMGGGN
+608 GLIELLGGPN
-618 VFERELDKLF
+618 NFERELDKLF
-628 STASVTTGREQVDIT
+628 STGSVTTGRDQVDIT

-684 SPTPEGISGNE
+684 SPTPDGISGNE

-727 MERAEL
+727 VDRAEI
-733 QVGNKIFTIIAKDN
+733 QVGDQTFKIIAYNN
-747 ERDNPYVQSVKLNGE
+747 ERDHPYVQSVKLNGAS
-762 PWDKTYIPHSALS
+762 WDKSYIPHSALT
-775 QGGTLEFFMGPKPS
+775 QGGVLEFFMSDEPS
-789 TWGQAVEHSPHSRLE
+789 DWATALEQSPRSRIE
-804 VRPEEVL
+804 ASQGEVL
-811 VVPPFI
+811 IVPPFI

-838 AQIYYRLNDTPYKK
+838 AQIFYRLNDAPSKK
-852 YETPLTLSENALLSI
+852 YDTPIVLQDDAVLRIYAQDSQGNRSSEVSTKFI
-867 YSENPSGKKS
+867 
-877 PELTTEFLKIDPLR
+877 KIDPLR
-891 NLTPLTA
+891 TITPKTP
-898 FANQYNAGGPN
+898 FANQYSAGGPY
-909 ALIDGYFGSNDFR
+909 ALIDGYFGA
-922 TGTWQGYEGVDI
+922 
-934 DVLIDLGRV
+934 
-943 QTVNE
+943 
-948 VSINFLEDQRSWIFL
+948 VSY
-963 PTSVNLG
+963 T
-970 VGLDAQTKI
+970 
-979 IDQVALPEIR
+979 
-989 PRKGPMKKTIT
+989 
-1000 FSLDGS
+1000 
-1006 LQRFVHITAKNYG
+1006 
-1019 TLPPWHLGYGGEAW
+1019 HLRAHE
-1033 LFADEITIK
+1033 T